1 MPGMNVRGDQHLNFT
16 PDEAAAWLG
25 RVEVR
30 HHAPPMD
37 HDDDDAIVGVSGVL
51 GIAVILTIIGVG
63 FSGSTRSQ
71 MTSNACQ
78 TSRQCKNAGTP
89 GTSVA
94 NVSRNDHY

>member
-37 HDDDDAIVGVSGVL
+37 HDDDDAIVGVIGVL
-51 GIAVILTIIGVG
+51 GLAVILTIIGVA
-63 FSGSTRSQ
+63 FSGSTFR
-71 MTSNACQ
+71 MTSERRSVFLVSGTW
-78 TSRQCKNAGTP
+78 TS
-89 GTSVA
+89 
-94 NVSRNDHY
+94 